1 MPTLRIPAPLRTY
14 ANGQREVAVQGATV
28 AEVMNDLINQY
39 PALRPHLLNG
49 ENELRPFVNFFAN
62 EENIRDLNG
71 METNIQENDQLLL
84 IPNIAGGRD

>member
-14 ANGQREVAVQGATV
+14 ANGQREVAVHGTTV
-28 AEVMNDLINQY
+28 AEVMNDLITQY

-71 METNIQENDQLLL
+71 METTIQENDQLLL
-84 IPNIAGGRD
+84 IPSIAGGRD